1 MASLQEQLLK
11 AGLVDKKGANKAK
24 KDRQK
29 QSKAARNT
37 SARAVRRKPTAAQQE
52 QAKRVERDRELNQQ
66 KQKQVEQKA
75 VFAQIKQLIT
85 LNKIDRGTG
94 DIAYS
99 FVYKNKVRKIYVTD
113 TIRQQL
119 SLGRLAIV
127 RLVLKSERL
136 FEIVPAAVAEKI
148 AQRDELSVVQL
159 TLAADRAE
167 TEDDPYAD
175 YQIPD
180 DLNW

>member
-29 QSKAARNT
+29 QSKTARNT

-159 TLAADRAE
+159 NLVADRAE

>member
-1 MASLQEQLLK
+1 MDSLQEQLLK

-37 SARAVRRKPTAAQQE
+37 SARAVRRKPTAAQQA

-85 LNKIDRGTG
+85 LNKVDRGAG
-94 DIAYS
+94 EIAYS
-99 FVYKNKVRKIYVTD
+99 FVHKNKVRKIYVTD

-148 AQRDELSVVQL
+148 AQRDEHSVVQL
-159 TLAADRAE
+159 NLTADRAGS
-167 TEDDPYAD
+167 EDDPYTD

-180 DLNW
+180 DLTW

>member
-1 MASLQEQLLK
+1 MDSLKEKLLK
-11 AGLVDKKGANKAK
+11 AGRVDKKGANKAK

-37 SARAVRRKPTAAQQE
+37 SARSVSRKPTAAQHA

-85 LNKIDRGTG
+85 LNKVDRGTG
-94 DIAYS
+94 EIAYS

-148 AQRDELSVVQL
+148 AQRDEHSVVQL
-159 TLAADRAE
+159 NLTADRAGS
-167 TEDDPYAD
+167 EDDPYAD
-175 YQIPD
+175 YQIPE
-180 DLNW
+180 DLTW

>member
-1 MASLQEQLLK
+1 MESLQEQLLK
-11 AGLVDKKGANKAK
+11 AGLVDKKGVNKAK
-24 KDRQK
+24 KDKQK

-37 SARAVRRKPTAAQQE
+37 SARSVSRKPTAAQQA

-75 VFAQIKQLIT
+75 VFAQIKQLIN
-85 LNKIDRGTG
+85 LNKVDRGTG
-94 DIAYS
+94 EIAYS

-136 FEIVPAAVAEKI
+136 FEIVPAPVAEKI
-148 AQRDELSVVQL
+148 AQRDEHSVVQL
-159 TLAADRAE
+159 NLTADRAGS
-167 TEDDPYAD
+167 EDDPYAD

-180 DLNW
+180 DLTW

>member
-11 AGLVDKKGANKAK
+11 AGLVDKKGANKAN

-37 SARAVRRKPTAAQQE
+37 SARAVHEKPTAAQQA

-85 LNKIDRGTG
+85 LNKVDRGTG
-94 DIAYS
+94 EIVYS

-113 TIRQQL
+113 TIKQQL

-127 RLVLKSERL
+127 RLVLKSETL
-136 FEIVPAAVAEKI
+136 FEIVPTAIAEKI
-148 AQRDELSVVQL
+148 AQRDEQSVVQL
-159 TLAADRAE
+159 NLATDKSE
-167 TEDDPYAD
+167 NEDDRYAD

-180 DLNW
+180 DLTW

>member
-1 MASLQEQLLK
+1 MGSLQEQLLK

-37 SARAVRRKPTAAQQE
+37 SARAVSRKPTAAQQA

-85 LNKIDRGTG
+85 LNKVDRGTG
-94 DIAYS
+94 EIAFS

-113 TIRQQL
+113 AIRQHL
-119 SLGRLAIV
+119 SQGRLAIV
-127 RLVLKSERL
+127 RLVLKSETL

-148 AQRDELSVVQL
+148 AQRDEHALMQI
-159 TLAADRAE
+159 TRKPD
-167 TEDDPYAD
+167 TEENGDDPYAN

-180 DLNW
+180 DLIW